1 MAKDFKQAKTTSI
14 IGEKTTLDGDLIVE
28 GGIRF
33 DGKIKG
39 DILCQSVVYLGDT
52 AEVKG
57 NITAEALISSGRV
70 EGNVVARQHV
80 QVSLPGSLKGNIET
94 SELILEKGVYFHGSC
109 RMTEPLP
116 KA

>member
-1 MAKDFKQAKTTSI
+1 MPKDFKQAKTTSI
-14 IGEKTTLDGDLIVE
+14 IGEHTELDGDLVVE

-33 DGKIKG
+33 DGKIRG
-39 DILCQSVVYLGDT
+39 DIHCKSVVYLGET

-57 NITAEALISSGRV
+57 NIIAEAVISSGRI
-70 EGNVVARQHV
+70 EGNVTARQHI
-80 QVSLPGSLKGNIET
+80 QVTLPGSIKGDIQT

-109 RMTEPLP
+109 KMTEPV